1 MQGILIGIFLGF
13 VVLILLTVGLGMR
26 YFERQRRTRV
36 SGMLRDPQTEPNA
49 GTSAVL
55 LQEPD
60 AESNSF
66 ARFLGAF
73 DFPKRWAAEMQQA
86 AVNWSVPQLLLTMFI
101 AGIVGFLVGTRFNIF
116 IDPGISAGVL
126 AVVFAMAP
134 KLWLRQKRN
143 SRMGKFEEQFPEA
156 LDFMAR
162 ALRAGHAFPVTL
174 SMLAQES
181 PEPLRGEF
189 LKVYNEQN
197 LGESLPVVLLHLGDR
212 VPLVDVRFFVS
223 AVLMQ
228 RETGGNL
235 GEILTKLA
243 FVIRERFRLKGQVR
257 AASAHGRITASILTV
272 LPIITM
278 FLLTLIAPG
287 YLPSMARDPDGKWL
301 ILAAVVAQGVGY
313 YFMRRIINIKV

>member
-1 MQGILIGIFLGF
+1 MQTTLAAVFLGILA
-13 VVLILLTVGLGMR
+13 LILVTVGVGMQ
-26 YFERQRRTRV
+26 YVERQRRKRV
-36 SGMLRDPQTEPNA
+36 GGMLRDPQVPA
-49 GTSAVL
+49 GTHTPTVL
-55 LQEPD
+55 LQSGAD
-60 AESNSF
+60 SN
-66 ARFLGAF
+66 ALDRTLNHF
-73 DFPKRWAAEMQQA
+73 DFTRKWAAELQQA
-86 AVNWSVPQLLLTMFI
+86 GLTWSVPQLLLTMFV
-101 AGIVGFLVGTRFNIF
+101 AGLAGFVVGTRFNIL
-116 IDPGISAGVL
+116 IDPGLSTLVVTL
-126 AVVFAMAP
+126 AFAMAP
-134 KLWLRQKRN
+134 RLFVRHKRN
-143 SRMGKFEEQFPEA
+143 SRMAKFEEQFPEA

-197 LGESLPVVLLHLGDR
+197 LGESLPVVLRHLGDR

-223 AVLMQ
+223 AILMQ

-235 GEILTKLA
+235 GEILTKLS

-257 AASAHGRITASILTV
+257 AASAHGRITATILTV
-272 LPIITM
+272 LPIVTM

-301 ILAAVVAQGVGY
+301 ILAAVVAQAVGY
-313 YFMRRIINIKV
+313 FFMRKIINIKV

>member
-1 MQGILIGIFLGF
+1 MQGVLLAIFLGI
-13 VVLILLTVGLGMR
+13 VVLVLVTVGLGLHW
-26 YFERQRRTRV
+26 YDRQRRTRV
-36 SGMLRDPQTEPNA
+36 SGMLRDPQVELAA
-49 GTSAVL
+49 GQATVL
-55 LQEPD
+55 LQEAGGD
-60 AESNSF
+60 NSPITRYL
-66 ARFLGAF
+66 AAF

-86 AVNWSVPQLLLTMFI
+86 AITWSVPQLLLTMFV
-101 AGIVGFLVGTRFNIF
+101 AGLAGFVVGTRFNIL

-126 AVVFAMAP
+126 AVVFAAAP
-134 KLWLRQKRN
+134 KLWIRHKR
-143 SRMGKFEEQFPEA
+143 SARMSKFEEQFPEA

-162 ALRAGHAFPVTL
+162 AMRAGHAFPVTL

-197 LGESLPVVLLHLGDR
+197 LGESIPVVLLHLGDR

-257 AASAHGRITASILTV
+257 AASAHGRITATILTI
-272 LPIITM
+272 LPIATM
-278 FLLTLIAPG
+278 FLLTIIAPG

-313 YFMRRIINIKV
+313 AFMRKIINIKV

>member
-1 MQGILIGIFLGF
+1 MQGLLLSIFLGLL
-13 VVLILLTVGLGMR
+13 VLILLTVALGMR
-26 YFERQRRTRV
+26 YLDRQRRTRL
-36 SGMLRDPQTEPNA
+36 SGMLRDPQTEP
-49 GTSAVL
+49 SASGASVL
-55 LQEPD
+55 LQEPETD
-60 AESNSF
+60 ANPVV
-66 ARFLGAF
+66 RFLGAF

-86 AVNWSVPQLLLTMFI
+86 GINWSVPQLLLTMFI
-101 AGIVGFLVGTRFNIF
+101 AGIAGFILGSRFTVL
-116 IDPGISAGVL
+116 IDPSLSAGVL
-126 AVVFAMAP
+126 AIVFAMAP
-134 KLWLRQKRN
+134 KLWIRQKRN
-143 SRMGKFEEQFPEA
+143 ARMAKFEEQFPEA

-197 LGESLPVVLLHLGDR
+197 LGESLPVVLVHLADR

-257 AASAHGRITASILTV
+257 AASAHVRITATIVTI
-272 LPIITM
+272 LPIATM

-301 ILAAVVAQGVGY
+301 ILAAVVAQAVGY
-313 YFMRRIINIKV
+313 FFMRKIINIKV

>member
-13 VVLILLTVGLGMR
+13 IVLILLTVGLGLR
-26 YFERQRRTRV
+26 YFDRQRRTRLT
-36 SGMLRDPQTEPNA
+36 GMLRDPQIEQST
-49 GTSAVL
+49 GTPTVL
-55 LQEPD
+55 LQDRPEDTNPL
-60 AESNSF
+60 
-66 ARFLGAF
+66 ARLLGSF

-86 AVNWSVPQLLLTMFI
+86 SVNWSVPQLLLTMFI
-101 AGIVGFLVGTRFNIF
+101 AGIAGFVIGTRFNIL

-134 KLWLRQKRN
+134 KLWVRQKRN
-143 SRMGKFEEQFPEA
+143 ARMGKFEEQFPEA

-197 LGESLPVVLLHLGDR
+197 LGESLPVVLLHLADR

-228 RETGGNL
+228 RESGGNL

-257 AASAHGRITASILTV
+257 AASAHGRITATILTI
-272 LPIITM
+272 LPIATM

-313 YFMRRIINIKV
+313 FFMRRIINIKV